1 MKELPLQI
9 AMDESRLLERF
20 RQVRA
25 KRPWTARGVT
35 LVAVVVGS
43 NWRKAYDVSNDGDY
57 TELLDYVALPGADFQ
72 IDSLHTL
79 IPATAELV

>member
-35 LVAVVVGS
+35 LVAVAGGG
-43 NWRKAYDVSNDGDY
+43 NFGRGYHHFK
-57 TELLDYVALPGADFQ
+57 
-72 IDSLHTL
+72 
-79 IPATAELV
+79 